1 MSEGVRQ
8 DGEVRQFDW
17 RTAAFRVVALVT
29 VIAISVAGYLLRDE
43 LKNFEALGY
52 PGIFL
57 ISLISNAT
65 IVLPAPGIIVTLV
78 AGSIFNPIL
87 VALAAAAGATLGEL
101 TGYLA
106 GYSGRGVMRRAPS
119 YDRLE
124 HLMKEYGGWTVLVL
138 AAVPN
143 PLFDI
148 AGAAA
153 GALRMPVAAFLI
165 WAFAGK
171 MIKML
176 AFAYAGALG
185 VDWILGLIEQG

>member
-1 MSEGVRQ
+1 VTDEVSQEGELRPY
-8 DGEVRQFDW
+8 DW
-17 RTAAFRVVALVT
+17 RTTALRVLALMT
-29 VIAISVAGYLLRDE
+29 VIAITVAGYLLRDE
-43 LKNFEALGY
+43 IENLEVLGY
-52 PGIFL
+52 PGIFF

-65 IVLPAPGIIVTLV
+65 VVLPAPGFIVTII

-87 VALAAAAGATLGEL
+87 VALAAAAGAALGEL

-106 GYSGRGVMRRAPS
+106 GYSGRGVFERAPS

-124 HLMKEYGGWTVLVL
+124 ELMKEYGGWTVLVL
-138 AAVPN
+138 AATPN

-153 GALRMPVAAFLI
+153 GALRMPVLSFLL

-171 MIKML
+171 LIKML
-176 AFAYAGALG
+176 VLAYAGALSI
-185 VDWILGLIEQG
+185 DWILGLLG

>member
-1 MSEGVRQ
+1 MSEEVRQ
-8 DGEVRQFDW
+8 DGEVRPYDW
-17 RTAAFRVVALVT
+17 RTTTLRVLALMT
-29 VIAISVAGYLLRDE
+29 VIAITVAGYLLRDDLE
-43 LKNFEALGY
+43 KLAVLGY

-57 ISLISNAT
+57 ISLLSNAT
-65 IVLPAPGIIVTLV
+65 VVLPAPGFIVTLI

-87 VALAAAAGATLGEL
+87 VALAAASGAALGEL

-106 GYSGRGVMRRAPS
+106 GYSGRGVFQRAPS
-119 YDRLE
+119 YVRLE
-124 HLMKEYGGWTVLVL
+124 KLMKEYGGWTVLIL

-171 MIKML
+171 LIKML
-176 AFAYAGALG
+176 AIAYAGALG
-185 VDWILGLIEQG
+185 LEWILGLFGRG

>member
-1 MSEGVRQ
+1 MSESVRQ
-8 DGEVRQFDW
+8 DGEVRQYDW
-17 RTAAFRVVALVT
+17 RTAAFRILALAA
-29 VIAISVAGYLLRDE
+29 VIAITVAGYLLRDE

-65 IVLPAPGIIVTLV
+65 IVLPAPGFMVTLL

-87 VALAAAAGATLGEL
+87 VALAAAVGAALGEL

-106 GYSGRGVMRRAPS
+106 GYSGRGVLKRAPA
-119 YDRLE
+119 YQRLE
-124 HLMKEYGGWTVLVL
+124 NLMKEYGGWTVLVL

-143 PLFDI
+143 PFFDI

-165 WAFAGK
+165 WAFVGK
-171 MIKML
+171 TIKML
-176 AFAYAGALG
+176 AIAYAGALG
-185 VDWILGLIEQG
+185 VDWFSSLIGQG